1 LLNYSE
7 IEKLFSKYE
16 FDRIAH
22 IAAIPGVRYSIG
34 RSSLYNRNNVES
46 TINIL
51 ECSLKHGLK
60 HVVIA
65 SSSSVYGND
74 SQIPLKED
82 YVCAKPLA
90 PYAASKR
97 SCELFS
103 HSFYKCHNLPI
114 TCLRFFSV
122 YGPNGRHD
130 MMPFKVMDYIVNSKP
145 IRLFGNGELKRDW
158 TFIEDIVDGIILSL
172 GKPLDFEIFNL
183 GFGVSTSMNDFVR
196 IIEDLSG
203 RKAIIEMAERPFSE
217 PEETF
222 ADIIKA
228 RELLSYNPKIDLK
241 AGLKLTWKW
250 FNNRDS

>member
-1 LLNYSE
+1 M
-7 IEKLFSKYE
+7 
-16 FDRIAH
+16 
-22 IAAIPGVRYSIG
+22 
-34 RSSLYNRNNVES
+34 
-46 TINIL
+46 
-51 ECSLKHGLK
+51 KHGLK

-130 MMPFKVMDYIVNSKP
+130 MMPFKVIDYIVNSKP

-203 RKAIIEMAERPFSE
+203 RKAIIEMAESHGMPEMKKIKVIPEKEGMKILHLEIEGVFCGSCGPAIQYDVKSILGVKEVSQEGSKMIVKYDSDVTSKDVIVASIHDPYSAKIISE
-217 PEETF
+217 EKVNE
-222 ADIIKA
+222 
-228 RELLSYNPKIDLK
+228 
-241 AGLKLTWKW
+241 
-250 FNNRDS
+250 